1 MLGRV
6 PHGRQ
11 RLAYVRQL
19 GVLNLNQVYNLTS
32 YYDKLLTLIDNLR
45 LVIEFVSPILPNLRH
60 VYPPLRN
67 PILINSAPI
76 IRFSATFDFLS

>member
-1 MLGRV
+1 MLGICPPQRGRSLLLGRV

-32 YYDKLLTLIDNLR
+32 YYDKLLTLIDDLQ
-45 LVIEFVSPILPNLRH
+45 LVIEFVSPILPIYDTFIL
-60 VYPPLRN
+60 PLR
-67 PILINSAPI
+67 
-76 IRFSATFDFLS
+76 

>member
-1 MLGRV
+1 MLGICPPQRGRSLLLGRV

-32 YYDKLLTLIDNLR
+32 YYDKLLTLIDNLQ

-60 VYPPLRN
+60 VYPPFA
-67 PILINSAPI
+67 IKESGE
-76 IRFSATFDFLS
+76 

>member
-45 LVIEFVSPILPNLRH
+45 LVIEFVSPILPIYDTFIL
-60 VYPPLRN
+60 PLR
-67 PILINSAPI
+67 
-76 IRFSATFDFLS
+76 

>member
-1 MLGRV
+1 MLGICPPQRGRSLLLGRV

-60 VYPPLRN
+60 VYPPFA
-67 PILINSAPI
+67 IKESGE
-76 IRFSATFDFLS
+76 

>member
-32 YYDKLLTLIDNLR
+32 YYDKLLTLIDNLQ
-45 LVIEFVSPILPNLRH
+45 LVMEFVSPILPN
-60 VYPPLRN
+60 
-67 PILINSAPI
+67 
-76 IRFSATFDFLS
+76 

>member
-11 RLAYVRQL
+11 RLAYVRLL

-45 LVIEFVSPILPNLRH
+45 LVIEFVSPILPIYDTFIL
-60 VYPPLRN
+60 PLR
-67 PILINSAPI
+67 
-76 IRFSATFDFLS
+76 

>member
-1 MLGRV
+1 MLGICPPQRGRSLLLGRV

-32 YYDKLLTLIDNLR
+32 QYDKLLTLIDNLR
-45 LVIEFVSPILPNLRH
+45 LVIEFVSPILPIYDTFIL
-60 VYPPLRN
+60 PLR
-67 PILINSAPI
+67 
-76 IRFSATFDFLS
+76 